1 MSERPS
7 FNIQGSTVWACNEI
21 VNYLKPALEG
31 VDESEI
37 DKVATV
43 ERHIGRFD
51 KPEDIKRWLARRG
64 GGVRIAALKVNQYE
78 TVGNRLVGDVNFVAY
93 VFTTDQY
100 GYEKDMR
107 AEVIT
112 GRLVRAMMDRKATPT
127 AYSMPQGVRADNLY
141 NGGIDQLG
149 VAIWSVTWSQ
159 QWYIDEEIDL
169 STLDDFI
176 TFGLKGEIAEGSP
189 DIEGEVKLPQ

>member
-31 VDESEI
+31 ADESEI

-64 GGVRIAALKVNQYE
+64 GGVRIAALRVNQYE

-93 VFTTDQY
+93 VFTKDQY

-127 AYSMPQGVRADNLY
+127 AYSMPQGVRANNLY

-189 DIEGEVKLPQ
+189 DIEGEVTLPQ

>member
-21 VNYLKPALEG
+21 VNYLKPVLEG

-64 GGVRIAALKVNQYE
+64 GGVRIAALRVNQYE

-189 DIEGEVKLPQ
+189 DIEGEVELPQ

>member
-21 VNYLKPALEG
+21 VNYLKPELEG

-64 GGVRIAALKVNQYE
+64 GGVRIAALRVNQYE

-189 DIEGEVKLPQ
+189 DIEGEVTLPQ

>member
-64 GGVRIAALKVNQYE
+64 GGVRIAALRVNQYE

-127 AYSMPQGVRADNLY
+127 SYSMPQGVRADNLY

>member
-51 KPEDIKRWLARRG
+51 KPEDIKSWLARRG
-64 GGVRIAALKVNQYE
+64 GGIRIAALRVNQYE

-93 VFTTDQY
+93 VFTADQY

-127 AYSMPQGVRADNLY
+127 SYSMPQGVRADNLY

-189 DIEGEVKLPQ
+189 DIEGEVNLPQ

>member
-31 VDESEI
+31 IDESEI

-64 GGVRIAALKVNQYE
+64 GGVRIAALRVNQYK

>member
-64 GGVRIAALKVNQYE
+64 GGVRIAALRVNQYE

-127 AYSMPQGVRADNLY
+127 SYSMPQGVRADNLY

-189 DIEGEVKLPQ
+189 DIEGEVNLPQ